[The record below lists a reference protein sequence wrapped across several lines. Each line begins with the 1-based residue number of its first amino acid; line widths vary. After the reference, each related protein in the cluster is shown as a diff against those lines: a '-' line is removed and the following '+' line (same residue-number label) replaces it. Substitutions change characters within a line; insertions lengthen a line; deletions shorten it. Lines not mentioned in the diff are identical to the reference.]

1 MRVNGLADIGK
12 LLKAAPATAPSAQR
26 AARST
31 QPAATGAA
39 GAIRLTREIR
49 VECWRVIGQ
58 VAKAAKRNELL
69 PVLLR
74 ARERGQTDARD
85 IAEHLLFE
93 SGSRQVIAQRLLQI
107 AERYGLLVQE
117 NRQYRLTESGS
128 TALETKQIF
137 VPEHGT
143 WTVWVSND
151 LLLGPSILRVEPW
164 KEVPA
169 NEEVWRKKHDDVPER
184 RFRNLPQWVRD
195 AFGVITT
202 PLVGGAPLRIDELEA
217 KGEVVDAKTEL
228 RATWDVTGGRLR
240 IDGTLGGSRVNAVAN
255 APEIPVDAVWM
266 QLMQAEGLWPQW
278 DGSAVALRVGF
289 DETISGER
297 ESLVRGVH
305 FKRPDIESLGTFDA
319 TTVEG
324 IALRASSHQDAAR
337 WAGWRLRARVQDY
350 ATAEQFGKWTAEA
363 VKPFAEF
370 GPSTPARQE
379 LADSAWRER
388 TDRPTP
394 STWHLVAAEDWS
406 L

>member
-1 MRVNGLADIGK
+1 MRVNDLADLGK
-12 LLKAAPATAPSAQR
+12 LLKAAPATAAPEQR
-26 AARST
+26 AAQST

-69 PVLLR
+69 PTLLR

-143 WTVWVSND
+143 WTVWVSKD
-151 LLLGPSILRVEPW
+151 PLLSAAILRIEPW
-164 KEVPA
+164 RESSA
-169 NEEVWRKKHDDVPER
+169 FDEVWGDGRDKAPKR
-184 RFRNLPQWVRD
+184 RFEKLPRWVRD
-195 AFGVITT
+195 AVGVITT
-202 PLVGGAPLRIDELEA
+202 PLVGGASLRVDHLEPE
-217 KGEVVDAKTEL
+217 GEVADAETAL
-228 RATWDVTGGRLR
+228 RATWDVSGARLR
-240 IDGTLGGSRVNAVAN
+240 INGTLGGAPVNAVAD
-255 APEIPVDAVWM
+255 APEMAADAVWM
-266 QLMQAEGLWPQW
+266 QLMQAEGLWSQW
-278 DGSAVALRVGF
+278 DGAVAALRVGF
-289 DETISGER
+289 DETIAAER
-297 ESLVRGVH
+297 EALARRVS
-305 FKRPDIESLGTFDA
+305 FERPDIESLGIFDA
-319 TTVEG
+319 TAVEG
-324 IALRASSHQDAAR
+324 IALRAGSAHDATR
-337 WAGWRLRARVQDY
+337 WAEWRLRERIQDY
-350 ATAEQFGKWTAEA
+350 AITEHFGAWTADA

-370 GPSTPARQE
+370 DPPTPTRQA
-379 LADSAWRER
+379 LAESAWRDR
-388 TDRPTP
+388 TERPTP

>member
-1 MRVNGLADIGK
+1 MRVNGLADLGK
-12 LLKAAPATAPSAQR
+12 LLKTAPAKAAPERSPAQ
-26 AARST
+26 ST
-31 QPAATGAA
+31 QPASAGAA
-39 GAIRLTREIR
+39 GAIRLTREIQ

-69 PVLLR
+69 PILLR

-151 LLLGPSILRVEPW
+151 PLLSATILCVEPW
-164 KEVPA
+164 QESSA
-169 NEEVWRKKHDDVPER
+169 YDEVWGEGRDKAPKR
-184 RFRNLPQWVRD
+184 RFEQLPRWVRD
-195 AFGVITT
+195 AEGVIAT
-202 PLVGGAPLRIDELEA
+202 PLVGSTALRVDQLELE
-217 KGEVVDAKTEL
+217 GELVDAETKL
-228 RATWDVTGGRLR
+228 RATWDVTGARMR
-240 IDGTLGGSRVNAVAN
+240 IGGTLGGTSVDAVVG
-255 APEIPVDAVWM
+255 APKMATEAVWM
-266 QLMQAEGLWPQW
+266 QLMQAEGLWSQW
-278 DGSAVALRVGF
+278 DGAVDALRVGF
-289 DETISGER
+289 DETVAGER
-297 ESLVRGVH
+297 ESLVRGIH
-305 FKRPDIESLGTFDA
+305 FKRPDIESLGSFDA

-324 IALRASSHQDAAR
+324 IALRALSAQDATR
-337 WAGWRLRARVQDY
+337 WAEWRLRARVHDY

-370 GPSTPARQE
+370 DPPTPTRRE
-379 LADSAWRER
+379 LAESAWRDR

>member
-1 MRVNGLADIGK
+1 MRANGLAVLGK
-12 LLKAAPATAPSAQR
+12 LLKTAPATAALEKR
-26 AARST
+26 AAQST
-31 QPAATGAA
+31 QPASTSAA
-39 GAIRLTREIR
+39 GAIRLTREIP

-69 PVLLR
+69 PTLLR

-128 TALETKQIF
+128 AALETKQIF

-143 WTVWVSND
+143 WTVWVSKD
-151 LLLGPSILRVEPW
+151 PLLSAAILRVEPW
-164 KEVPA
+164 QESSA
-169 NEEVWRKKHDDVPER
+169 FDEVWSKGRDKAPKRHFEK
-184 RFRNLPQWVRD
+184 LPRWVRD
-195 AFGVITT
+195 AEGVITT
-202 PLVGGAPLRIDELEA
+202 PLVGSTSLRVDQLEHE
-217 KGEVVDAKTEL
+217 GEVADAETTL
-228 RATWDVTGGRLR
+228 RATWDVTGARMR
-240 IDGTLGGSRVNAVAN
+240 IDGTLGGMPVNAVVG
-255 APEIPVDAVWM
+255 APEMAADAVWM
-266 QLMQAEGLWPQW
+266 QLIQAEGLWSQW
-278 DGSAVALRVGF
+278 DGAVDALRVGF
-289 DETISGER
+289 DETIAGER
-297 ESLVRGVH
+297 ESLVQGVY
-305 FKRPDIESLGTFDA
+305 FKRPDIESLGSFDA

-324 IALRASSHQDAAR
+324 IALRARSAQDATR
-337 WAGWRLRARVQDY
+337 WAEWRLRERIQDY
-350 ATAEQFGKWTAEA
+350 AVTDHFGAWTADA

-370 GPSTPARQE
+370 DPPTPTRHE
-379 LADSAWRER
+379 LAESAWRDR

>member
-1 MRVNGLADIGK
+1 MRVKGLADIGK
-12 LLKAAPATAPSAQR
+12 LLKAAPATAPSEQR

-39 GAIRLTREIR
+39 GAIRLTREIQ

-93 SGSRQVIAQRLLQI
+93 SGSRQVIAQRLLHV
-107 AERYGLLVQE
+107 AEQYRLLEQE
-117 NRQYRLTESGS
+117 NRQYHLTDSGS
-128 TALETKQIF
+128 TALETKQIL

-143 WTVWVSND
+143 WTVWVSKD
-151 LLLGPSILRVEPW
+151 PLLTAVILRVEPW
-164 KEVPA
+164 QESTA
-169 NEEVWRKKHDDVPER
+169 YDEVWGEER
-184 RFRNLPQWVRD
+184 DKAPKRCFEKLPRWVRD
-195 AFGVITT
+195 AVGVITT
-202 PLVGGAPLRIDELEA
+202 PLVGGVSLRIDQLEPE
-217 KGEVVDAKTEL
+217 GEMVDAETTL

-240 IDGTLGGSRVNAVAN
+240 IDGNLGGSRVNAVAN

-337 WAGWRLRARVQDY
+337 WAEWRLRARVQDY

-370 GPSTPARQE
+370 DPSTPARQE

>member
-12 LLKAAPATAPSAQR
+12 LLKAAPATAPSEQR

-39 GAIRLTREIR
+39 GAIRLTREVR

-93 SGSRQVIAQRLLQI
+93 SGSRQVIAQRLLHV
-107 AERYGLLVQE
+107 AEQYRLLEQE
-117 NRQYRLTESGS
+117 NRQYHLTDSGS

-143 WTVWVSND
+143 WTVWVSKD
-151 LLLGPSILRVEPW
+151 PLLNAVILRVEPW
-164 KEVPA
+164 QESTA
-169 NEEVWRKKHDDVPER
+169 YYEVWGEGRDKAPKRCFEK
-184 RFRNLPQWVRD
+184 LPRCVLD
-195 AFGVITT
+195 AVGVITT
-202 PLVGGAPLRIDELEA
+202 PLVGSVSLRIDQLEPE
-217 KGEVVDAKTEL
+217 GEVVDAETTL

-240 IDGTLGGSRVNAVAN
+240 IDGTLGGSRVDAVAN
-255 APEIPVDAVWM
+255 APEISVDAVWM

-350 ATAEQFGKWTAEA
+350 ATAEQFGKWTDEA

>member
-31 QPAATGAA
+31 QPAATCAA

-117 NRQYRLTESGS
+117 NRQCRLTESGS

-169 NEEVWRKKHDDVPER
+169 NEEVRRKKHDDVPER
-184 RFRNLPQWVRD
+184 RFRNLPQWVLD

-278 DGSAVALRVGF
+278 DGSAVALRVSF

-319 TTVEG
+319 TTVDG

>member
-12 LLKAAPATAPSAQR
+12 LLKAAPETAPSAQR

-117 NRQYRLTESGS
+117 NREYRLTESGS
-128 TALETKQIF
+128 TTLETKQIF

-169 NEEVWRKKHDDVPER
+169 DKEVWRKKHDDVPER

>member
-228 RATWDVTGGRLR
+228 RAT
-240 IDGTLGGSRVNAVAN
+240 
-255 APEIPVDAVWM
+255 
-266 QLMQAEGLWPQW
+266 
-278 DGSAVALRVGF
+278 
-289 DETISGER
+289 
-297 ESLVRGVH
+297 
-305 FKRPDIESLGTFDA
+305 
-319 TTVEG
+319 
-324 IALRASSHQDAAR
+324 
-337 WAGWRLRARVQDY
+337 
-350 ATAEQFGKWTAEA
+350 
-363 VKPFAEF
+363 
-370 GPSTPARQE
+370 
-379 LADSAWRER
+379 
-388 TDRPTP
+388 
-394 STWHLVAAEDWS
+394 
-406 L
+406 